1 MNKFI
6 CVIIFIVVFTN
17 RSYSSSQH
25 VWLNVFIHGTSRP
38 YISTSDILK
47 VRADRVENSRYETV
61 TTNIRNNLPLHT
73 SQVIQQQGF
82 HSVDIKNP
90 LSSSAALF
98 CSLYEQISQK
108 LNQHKQHSLY
118 YTFGWSGLLSL
129 RARRDASFDLF
140 EHLNK
145 ICAELEKKGVKPH
158 IRLVGYSHGGTI
170 GLYLAE
176 IAKQRNKKAHFHVDE
191 LILVGTPIQQDT
203 DFLTRDPIFKKII
216 NVFSE
221 GDLVQPSDFVST
233 PFSIT
238 GERIFTSRK
247 GFTVPSKVI
256 QLNIKLIKKLEV
268 KTCKDRCTGT
278 TIKRADKINPGHIE
292 LWHFGW
298 ASAWYRPYLPIA
310 PFPACLF
317 IPFFEKILEKKQASG
332 LYDIVLVP
340 EDYIAYL
347 HQGCSV
353 QRVPFLT
360 KEFMQDLKSQALAFK
375 STINRAENRC
385 QIEEARKLGKSCF
398 RKTMPR
404 INPIINQ
411 QKIYASCGIQQ
422 FPNRKKLLYR

>member
-1 MNKFI
+1 M
-6 CVIIFIVVFTN
+6 
-17 RSYSSSQH
+17 
-25 VWLNVFIHGTSRP
+25 
-38 YISTSDILK
+38 SDILK
-47 VRADRVENSRYETV
+47 VRADRVESSLYETV

-82 HSVDIKNP
+82 HKVDIKNP

-98 CSLYEQISQK
+98 CSLYEQVSIKVNQK
-108 LNQHKQHSLY
+108 NEYNLY

-129 RARRDASFDLF
+129 RARRDASFDLL

-145 ICAELEKKGVKPH
+145 ICSELTKKGIKPH
-158 IRLVGYSHGGTI
+158 VRIVGYSHGGTI

-176 IAKQRNKKAHFHVDE
+176 IAKQRNKKALFSVDE

-203 DFLTRDPIFKKII
+203 DFLTRDPLFKKII
-216 NVFSE
+216 NLYSE
-221 GDLVQPSDFVST
+221 GDLVQPSDFLST

-247 GFTVPSKVI
+247 GFNVPSKVMQI
-256 QLNIKLIKKLEV
+256 NIKLIKKQQGKPSIDGCSERTV
-268 KTCKDRCTGT
+268 KRLN
-278 TIKRADKINPGHIE
+278 KINPGHIE
-292 LWHFGW
+292 LWNFEW

-317 IPFFEKILEKKQASG
+317 IPFFEKIIEKKQQSG

-340 EDYIAYL
+340 DDCIAYI
-347 HQGCSV
+347 HKDCTAR
-353 QRVPFLT
+353 RVPFLS
-360 KEFMQDLKSQALAFK
+360 KDFMQDLKAQAYAFK

-385 QIEEARKLGKSCF
+385 QIEEAGRLGKSYF

-422 FPNRKKLLYR
+422 CPDRKKLLYR